1 MAEIDNQTPH
11 CSGNCMKCS
20 PFQRAYCSSQLAYS
34 NMRMLEQVEKQMMT
48 MQGEMTFMKE
58 KIEAMQNNETHLIY
72 PTSEAEKES
81 ATREAAQTVGSQNS
95 LTP

>member
-34 NMRMLEQVEKQMMT
+34 NMRMLEQVERQMAS
-48 MQGEMTFMKE
+48 MQGEMASMKE
-58 KIEAMQNNETHLIY
+58 KIEAMQDNEAHLIY
-72 PTSEAEKES
+72 PTSETEKES
-81 ATREAAQTVGSQNS
+81 AIRVAAQKIDSQNS
-95 LTP
+95 LT